1 MKTVEEREEKSVG
14 KKVEE
19 TSMIKETME
28 KSLAFLDML
37 KMLEE

>member
-1 MKTVEEREEKSVG
+1 MRTVEEREEKSVG
-14 KKVEE
+14 KKAEE